1 MRSRRTTRR
10 IERRIDLAEVNGR
23 VFVNNASMGLYA
35 KIVQSPDYRDAK
47 VRTAAETLP
56 DLIGPNA
63 VPLDLRFTL
72 PSGEQ
77 ITSANLVL
85 VSNNPYQPSHLRGA
99 STRPRLDSGRLGVVS
114 VLVRGAGDAEKLAAL
129 EAAGQVSRF
138 AGWNEW
144 AATEFEVTSGGPVEV
159 GVDGEALLME
169 SPLRFVIRPGA
180 LTIRLPRSVLSRR
193 TAAPAVHVVSTSTLG
208 ALWQTALGQPGAG
221 GMSGDDAE
229 PVVPP
234 PSDRG
239 DPGDAGVE
247 PAEERLARRLD
258 ERAAAAGH
266 PVAARTS
273 DVLHRLGALDR
284 TVYVAVARMST
295 PVLDLPLSRLSHFAN
310 HSKPWF
316 VVAGCARRSAGHRGG
331 AALTGVAAIGAASLV
346 VNQPM
351 KLAGNRARPDR
362 TGHEVPEARWVKMPT
377 STSFP
382 SGHSA
387 SALAFAVAVGD
398 VVPALRWPLRAAGG
412 TVAFSR
418 VYTGVHYPGDVLV
431 GAATGALLGG
441 LVSRLGR
448 RVANR

>member
-1 MRSRRTTRR
+1 MSG
-10 IERRIDLAEVNGR
+10 DVAEPV
-23 VFVNNASMGLYA
+23 
-35 KIVQSPDYRDAK
+35 
-47 VRTAAETLP
+47 LP
-56 DLIGPNA
+56 PPG
-63 VPLDLRFTL
+63 
-72 PSGEQ
+72 
-77 ITSANLVL
+77 
-85 VSNNPYQPSHLRGA
+85 
-99 STRPRLDSGRLGVVS
+99 
-114 VLVRGAGDAEKLAAL
+114 GAGD
-129 EAAGQVSRF
+129 
-138 AGWNEW
+138 
-144 AATEFEVTSGGPVEV
+144 P
-159 GVDGEALLME
+159 
-169 SPLRFVIRPGA
+169 
-180 LTIRLPRSVLSRR
+180 
-193 TAAPAVHVVSTSTLG
+193 
-208 ALWQTALGQPGAG
+208 
-221 GMSGDDAE
+221 
-229 PVVPP
+229 
-234 PSDRG
+234 G

-273 DVLHRLGALDR
+273 GVLHRLGALDR
-284 TVYVAVARMST
+284 TVYVAVARLST
-295 PVLDLPLSRLSHFAN
+295 PTLDLPLSRLSHFAN

-316 VVAGCARRSAGHRGG
+316 LVAGLLAAFGGPTGRR

-431 GAATGALLGG
+431 GAATGALLGR